1 MPNQEFNSSGF
12 LCSFGFPFQSLCLST
27 NSVLFIFFMVDI
39 DLNLSGF
46 VQFIV
51 ICFFPLF
58 LDVSSVLVS

>member
-46 VQFIV
+46 VQFTAHM
-51 ICFFPLF
+51 
-58 LDVSSVLVS
+58 VSSYVSFPYF